1 MRIGEFARLTGLS
14 VAQLRRYE
22 AAGLLSPTTRDEF
35 GYRRYAAAQVPVAI
49 HLHRLVQAGVPTPL
63 AQSLVGVLE
72 DPSVSVQ
79 VRGERIQAV
88 AAYLDLLAADPT
100 GGMLDLPLPPPAR
113 TRHTN
118 GRTGGRG

>member
-63 AQSLVGVLE
+63 VQSLVGVLE

-113 TRHTN
+113 TRHTD

>member
-113 TRHTN
+113 TRHTD

>member
-1 MRIGEFARLTGLS
+1 MRIGEFARLTGVS

-22 AAGLLSPTTRDEF
+22 AAGLLSPTARDEF
-35 GYRRYAAAQVPVAI
+35 GYRRYAAAQVPMAT

-63 AQSLVGVLE
+63 VTSLVEVLE
-72 DPSVSVQ
+72 DPSVSAQ
-79 VRGERIQAV
+79 VRGERIRAV

-100 GGMLDLPLPPPAR
+100 GGMLDVPLPPPAR

>member
-1 MRIGEFARLTGLS
+1 
-14 VAQLRRYE
+14 
-22 AAGLLSPTTRDEF
+22 
-35 GYRRYAAAQVPVAI
+35 
-49 HLHRLVQAGVPTPL
+49 VPTPL
-63 AQSLVGVLE
+63 VQSLVGVLE

>member
-88 AAYLDLLAADPT
+88 AA
-100 GGMLDLPLPPPAR
+100 
-113 TRHTN
+113 
-118 GRTGGRG
+118 